1 MSENKLNYEVDIQVI
16 AFTPTLR
23 YMLNLAIR
31 NSFLVFFLI
40 SFGFSPF
47 NLLQGIFFFSKILVV
62 LESFLAEIKCSCF
75 LTLKVLLP
83 SIKTIPYD
91 GPPRRTAVKTWLGWM
106 CLKCIST
113 LIGWLR
119 VLLGVWVKKGKQKR
133 KQVYL

>member
-1 MSENKLNYEVDIQVI
+1 MQVI
-16 AFTPTLR
+16 ALSPPLR
-23 YMLNLAIR
+23 YVLNLAIR

-91 GPPRRTAVKTWLGWM
+91 GPLRRTAVKTWL
-106 CLKCIST
+106 S
-113 LIGWLR
+113 
-119 VLLGVWVKKGKQKR
+119 
-133 KQVYL
+133 